1 MGGPWVRAQI
11 CEFRMSRLCF
21 HMPVLGVCGGWGG
34 RGVVCVPTAPSPVP
48 ASPLW
53 VAHPFLGSRDAVAR
67 PPGGGVHQGS
77 SLGVFKQTRTGHL
90 SWGRSSRLRRSKI
103 PGGPGPGDG
112 GAKLGGLAASGCG
125 QLSRQR
131 CSEQSPA
138 GTLGCRP
145 GEGPCRS
152 QEPTPSSSIPSFLT
166 WGEPHPSGLSHPT
179 LGPPPPFHLQAG
191 RRLLEGQ
198 EH

>member
-1 MGGPWVRAQI
+1 
-11 CEFRMSRLCF
+11 MSSECRVCVFTCLCWGC
-21 HMPVLGVCGGWGG
+21 VWGGG

-48 ASPLW
+48 ASRLW
-53 VAHPFLGSRDAVAR
+53 VAHPCLGSRDAVAR
-67 PPGGGVHQGS
+67 PTGGGVHQGS

-112 GAKLGGLAASGCG
+112 GAELRGLAASGCG

-138 GTLGCRP
+138 DTLGCRP

-166 WGEPHPSGLSHPT
+166 LGEPHPSGLSHPT
-179 LGPPPPFHLQAG
+179 LGPPPPFHLRAG
-191 RRLLEGQ
+191 RRLQEGQ